1 MAHVN
6 YKGLL
11 RQALIFILYFS
22 IILISFFFWGS
33 DKEYNLNQ
41 TIARGFISNDAIFFE
56 IHDPSK
62 GTARFGELFGNN
74 DSPELQKTGNADFI
88 FSETGGISMD
98 TSPIEGEDPDYVMT
112 NNVMATGMT
121 QIESVLASGS
131 GDYIAGIHTGLGRFI
146 TYKGSPELPP
156 MIEGRFFTEEECLKQ
171 KPLAVIGK
179 DYIPQTYLES
189 AKRYLDYY
197 GNKYEVIGIT
207 GVTGPSTLDSLIF
220 VNMGSV
226 APEKQLTGRLY
237 IDSNNNT
244 ENLYEDL
251 NRASLTIYGQELDR
265 LATPKTLIDVVSGG
279 MYLKSYLKALLLC
292 MGIFLYLSIL
302 IQTVNA
308 NRRSLS
314 VMKMLGVSFG
324 RSYRKLNKSNLLTA
338 LAGLIGGLIADL
350 VFLFSGYFAL
360 PFKESG
366 FALAVCF
373 LTALGLLVI
382 WNIILMITSWRLNPI
397 ESIRTI

>member
-6 YKGLL
+6 YKGML
-11 RQALIFILYFS
+11 RYALIFILFFS
-22 IILISFFFWGS
+22 ITLISFFFWGS

-41 TIARGFISNDAIFFE
+41 TIARGYISNNAIFFE
-56 IHDPSK
+56 VHDPSK
-62 GTARFGELFGNN
+62 GTARFGEICGSN
-74 DSPELQKTGNADFI
+74 DSSELQQVGNADI
-88 FSETGGISMD
+88 VIAENGGISID
-98 TSPIEGEDPDYVMT
+98 ASPIEGEDPDYVMT
-112 NNVMATGMT
+112 NIVMENGRT
-121 QIESVLASGS
+121 QIEEVLGSGS
-131 GDYIAGIHTGLGRFI
+131 GDYVAGIHTGLGRFI
-146 TYKGSPELPP
+146 AYKGSPELPP
-156 MIEGRFFTEEECLKQ
+156 MAEGRFFTEEECLEL
-171 KPLAVIGK
+171 KPLAVVGK
-179 DYIPQTYLES
+179 DYIPQTYSES
-189 AKRYLDYY
+189 GKKYLDYY
-197 GNKYEVIGIT
+197 GNKYEVIGVT

-382 WNIILMITSWRLNPI
+382 WNIILMITSWRLNPG